1 MRFFCFWCCS
11 CFFSFFFWKKFWGCV
26 CGNVWTNAKNTN
38 IYMQK
43 WSVPT
48 GPKGLCVRRVGR
60 IGSSVGEHSQAQP
73 KKQTSLTDTIK
84 REENAGDFAVARVRC
99 CVALF
104 IRLAV
109 SAWTWLRLRLPVKK
123 HFCCFRRGSCVC
135 VRSWMDG
142 NNEARVCSKG
152 HCLIFLMWSFE
163 VYRLK
168 DVSSL
173 HFFFFHEWPF
183 PTLRVPPHT
192 PK

>member
-1 MRFFCFWCCS
+1 M
-11 CFFSFFFWKKFWGCV
+11 WKRVDKCQ
-26 CGNVWTNAKNTN
+26 AYKY

-43 WSVPT
+43 WSVCSRPDQ
-48 GPKGLCVRRVGR
+48 KACVSGA
-60 IGSSVGEHSQAQP
+60 SGESALQWASTRKHSQAQP

-168 DVSSL
+168 DVSSV
-173 HFFFFHEWPF
+173 HFFFLHEWPF
-183 PTLRVPPHT
+183 PTLRVPP
-192 PK
+192 PKKNNKLLKLLCLAA